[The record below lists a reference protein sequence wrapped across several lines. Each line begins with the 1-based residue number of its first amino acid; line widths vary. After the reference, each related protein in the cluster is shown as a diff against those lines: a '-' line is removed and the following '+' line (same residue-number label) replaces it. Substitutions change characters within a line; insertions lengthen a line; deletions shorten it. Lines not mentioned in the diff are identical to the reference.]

1 MSRDVDHLTP
11 IKDRPLQQSS
21 PKEVAA
27 GIPAIFSTMSHG
39 LSRMGAIRSIS
50 NLSRVNSFGGFDCPG
65 CAWPDPDDDRT
76 AFEFCENGAK
86 AVADEATRAR
96 ADPNFWSKWSVEELS
111 RKSDRWLNSQG
122 RLTHPM
128 VLNPESLHY
137 EPVSWNSAFNIIAE
151 HLSALD
157 NPNEAIFYTS
167 GRTSNEAAFLWQLLA
182 RRLGTNN
189 LPDCSNMCHESSGVA
204 LGDSIGIGKGTVKL
218 DDFSKADLI
227 LVVGQ
232 NPGSNHPRML
242 SALKSA
248 KVAGASVV
256 SINPLLETGMRRF
269 KHPQDFLEVMGQGTT
284 IADMHIPV
292 NVNGDLSLFRGLS
305 KSIISGSGVDYDFV
319 EEYTHGFE
327 EYEHAV
333 ANTSWDNIV
342 STSGVARHDIENLAA
357 AMRSS
362 SSTIVCWAMGL
373 TQHHNSVATIQEI
386 VNSLLLG
393 GHIGRPGAGL
403 CPVRGHSNVQGDRT
417 VGIDHKPSRGFLDA
431 LRNTTGINPPI
442 SHGHDSVSS
451 VLAML
456 EGEARVFLSMGGN
469 FVSAMSDTESTSK
482 AIQKCDLS
490 VQISTKPNRSH
501 LVTGK
506 TALILPCLGRTEKDV
521 TPIGHQFVSVENS
534 MGIVHSSRGSAK
546 PASKHLMSEP
556 GIVSGIA
563 SALDNK
569 IGFSGIEWS
578 DLSDN
583 YDKIRDLIESSI
595 PGFDS
600 YNDRVIESSGFYLP
614 NPPRDSRT
622 FNTDTGKAN
631 FRVNSIS
638 SISPAPDQFVM
649 MTIRSHD
656 QYNTTIY
663 GLDDRY
669 RGIKE
674 SRRIVLMC
682 KQDMSTLGI
691 RTGVMVDLTSHFEGE
706 QLSAPKWRVVEY
718 DIPAGNIA
726 TYFPEANCLIPLN
739 SVAEGSNTPTS
750 KSVCVTVSP
759 TSQNMRFWNRSATQ
773 AA

>member
-501 LVTGK
+501 LVTGT

-600 YNDRVIESSGFYLP
+600 YNDRVRESSGFYLP

-638 SISPAPDQFVM
+638 SISPAPNQFVM

-706 QLSAPKWRVVEY
+706 QLSSPKWRVVEY